1 MFLFPAFCVEGGL
14 FLTVAYSPQS
24 WVYVD
29 WGLDSLA
36 LVAFYGDPVEIPETG
51 QVTRS
56 RANSELALPPLFPR
70 EEGWGDTK

>member
-1 MFLFPAFCVEGGL
+1 M
-14 FLTVAYSPQS
+14 TVAYSPQS

-29 WGLDSLA
+29 WRLNSLA
-36 LVAFYGDPVEIPETG
+36 LVAPYGDPVEIPETG
-51 QVTRS
+51 QVSCS

>member
-1 MFLFPAFCVEGGL
+1 MGKGAVFDRGVLSAVVGL
-14 FLTVAYSPQS
+14 CRLG
-24 WVYVD
+24 
-29 WGLDSLA
+29 GLDSLA

-56 RANSELALPPLFPR
+56 RGNSELALSPLFPR